1 MYEDDSVLCVEVC
14 LHCVKCVKNCVECV
28 KKCNVL

>member
-14 LHCVKCVKNCVECV
+14 LHCAKCVKNCVECV